1 MAERHPRAARPPAR
15 PFDAAPRPPDDGWV
29 QVHPTPT
36 TMLFREALL
45 GELGYTEGQGVYNV
59 VRSSEAVTRQL
70 QAAVFGA
77 LLNAA
82 AHRDLEADW
91 RRHVAARRLEPERLV
106 RRYGGAPDGDVAAV
120 AERVYDTWRAALRA
134 SLLDFARGLADC
146 FAQGGP
152 GGPVGFSRYIDWLMC
167 LGLVPVMRRPREGEV
182 TQRLE
187 AFLSDHALP
196 RDLATVAGAVERA
209 APGLRELARAFDS
222 ARIADYDRVCLFYHP
237 RRGEWRVRDPAGAQ
251 RGECVVL
258 WPPLWTGD
266 RLLFDSPMQR
276 LSREI
281 VACRALREH
290 ARVCRLRNAASV
302 KVLLGRKNDGD
313 RGAAG
318 AARAVSRA
326 LGEDDA
332 SKAGSAASRLVR
344 LIINMKGMR
353 HIGDINDTV
362 RAYLDEAGGHLID
375 SAAVDPALPGFG
387 RATGRPAAGG
397 ADPAA
402 PRQQQL
408 RQAFQTSVV
417 NNINGMLEGYINNLF
432 GTIERLRE
440 TNTDLATQLRDRD
453 IELRRARLGALDRQ
467 QRAADPG
474 RAPEAEPAGQ
484 DDLRTD
490 YDIIDVSKAMDDDTY
505 VANSFQH
512 QYVPSYAQDLERLSR
527 LWEHELLRCFKI
539 SRHTN
544 NQGRETA
551 IFYSSGAIALFVAP
565 YFASVLRAPAMGAL
579 ITGPNGVLGEE
590 ELWEAIFKKTR
601 VQTYLTDL
609 AALFVADVRHA
620 ARSRPP
626 APEPADHDR
635 RVRERPRGRS
645 RSPVDAGR
653 PGGRGPEDAWGG
665 RGDHGHLD
673 PRRGGDG
680 GRRP

>member
-1 MAERHPRAARPPAR
+1 MAERHPRGFRPPAR
-15 PFDAAPRPPDDGWV
+15 PRDPGPRPLDDGWV
-29 QVHPTPT
+29 QVHPAPT

-82 AHRDLEADW
+82 AHRDLESDW

-106 RRYGGAPDGDVAAV
+106 RRYGGAPDADVAAV
-120 AERVYDTWRAALRA
+120 AERVFDTWRGALRA

-187 AFLSDHALP
+187 AFLAGHALP
-196 RDLATVAGAVERA
+196 RDLATVGGAVERA
-209 APGLRELARAFDS
+209 APTLRALARAFDS

-237 RRGEWRVRDPAGAQ
+237 RRGEWRVRDPVGG
-251 RGECVVL
+251 RGGDCVVL
-258 WPPLWTGD
+258 WPPLWAGD

-276 LSREI
+276 LSHEI

-290 ARVCRLRNAASV
+290 ARVCRVRNAASV
-302 KVLLGRKNDGD
+302 KVLLGRKTDGD
-313 RGAAG
+313 RGPAG

-362 RAYLDEAGGHLID
+362 RAYLDEAGGHLMD

-387 RATGRPAAGG
+387 RAAGAGRAPGG
-397 ADPAA
+397 ADPAG

-453 IELRRARLGALDRQ
+453 LELRRARLGALDRE
-467 QRAADPG
+467 QRAADAG
-474 RAPEAEPAGQ
+474 RAPGGAD

-512 QYVPSYAQDLERLSR
+512 QYVPAYAQDLERLSR

-565 YFASVLRAPAMGAL
+565 YFADVLRAPLPGAL
-579 ITGPNGVLGEE
+579 ITGPSGVLGEE

-620 ARSRPP
+620 ARRRLPD
-626 APEPADHDR
+626 PEAADPDR
-635 RVRERPRGRS
+635 RGRS

-653 PGGRGPEDAWGG
+653 PGCRGPEDAWGG
-665 RGDHGHLD
+665 RGDHGRLER
-673 PRRGGDG
+673 RRGGDC

>member
-1 MAERHPRAARPPAR
+1 MADRHSRGARPPAR
-15 PFDAAPRPPDDGWV
+15 TFDVAPRQAEDGWV

-82 AHRDLEADW
+82 AHRDLESDW

-120 AERVYDTWRAALRA
+120 AERVFDTWRAALRA

-146 FAQGGP
+146 FSQGGP

-187 AFLSDHALP
+187 AFLDGHALP
-196 RDLATVAGAVERA
+196 RDLETVAGAVDRA
-209 APGLRELARAFDS
+209 APGLRDLARAFDS

-237 RRGEWRVRDPAGAQ
+237 RRAEWRVRDPAGGQ

-266 RLLFDSPMQR
+266 RLIFDSPMQR
-276 LSREI
+276 LSHEI

-362 RAYLDEAGGHLID
+362 RAYLDEAGGHLMD

-387 RATGRPAAGG
+387 RAAGAGRAG
-397 ADPAA
+397 DPAA

-453 IELRRARLGALDRQ
+453 VELRRARLGALDRE
-467 QRAADPG
+467 QRAADLGGAPG
-474 RAPEAEPAGQ
+474 EGAGGP

-565 YFASVLRAPAMGAL
+565 YFASVLRAPGMGAL

-620 ARSRPP
+620 ARSRLP
-626 APEPADHDR
+626 APDGADRDSR
-635 RVRERPRGRS
+635 GRERPRGRS
-645 RSPVDAGR
+645 RSPVDAAR
-653 PGGRGPEDAWGG
+653 PGARGPEDAWVA
-665 RGDHGHLD
+665 RGDHGRVE